1 MPPAKTKPKFPL
13 CRLPSESVTNVL
25 KIMKLSEIFNLSET
39 SLKARSIVELAMQ
52 TIPSHLDLQG
62 FPSKNYKL
70 TVENDG
76 QKVQVQFP
84 HATDALTNFKQKL
97 FRICKTFQI
106 KTASVYFSCPVE
118 AHIIE
123 LLGFIKKRKVQF
135 QDFSIKGSVT
145 EQNFKFFM
153 TIGAQ
158 RFHLDMSETQPVTE
172 VFALLKIQEVV
183 LQNAAISSQMLNKV
197 LKAWKTTSRLKKF
210 RVIKNWKM
218 DTSVVFQGLH
228 VKQKSR
234 SDTKKEYEIDLDGGG
249 KATCCFKFEKGSSTN
264 GFEFIVIN

>member
-1 MPPAKTKPKFPL
+1 
-13 CRLPSESVTNVL
+13 
-25 KIMKLSEIFNLSET
+25 
-39 SLKARSIVELAMQ
+39 MQ

-228 VKQKSR
+228 VKQ
-234 SDTKKEYEIDLDGGG
+234 
-249 KATCCFKFEKGSSTN
+249 
-264 GFEFIVIN
+264 